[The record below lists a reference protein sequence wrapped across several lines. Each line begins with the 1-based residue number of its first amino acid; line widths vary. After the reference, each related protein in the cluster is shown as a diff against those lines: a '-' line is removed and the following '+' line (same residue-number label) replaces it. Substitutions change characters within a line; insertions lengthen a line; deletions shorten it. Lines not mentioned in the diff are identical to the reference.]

1 MVVYTKEAIMSQEK
15 EQEKVSFEA
24 MAQQWQ
30 TAMVDTWSAMSKQF
44 VGSEGFAAGSSA
56 YMDWALAGQKQIRSN
71 SAQFLDALEFPKR
84 SDIARLAKQIAQVE
98 ARLAEA
104 EESSDK
110 VISMLTRLEKKMDAL
125 AASQAAPK
133 TESVKVATPKVEAA
147 KVEAPKVE
155 APKAEAT
162 KIEAPKAETVKVEAA
177 KVEAPVKEVKE
188 AAKAQ
193 PAAGGKDRS
202 KKRGH

>member
-1 MVVYTKEAIMSQEK
+1 MSQEK
-15 EQEKVSFEA
+15 EQEKVSFES

-30 TAMVDTWSAMSKQF
+30 SAMVDTWSAMSKQF

-104 EESSDK
+104 EEASDK

-125 AASQAAPK
+125 AVSQAAPK
-133 TESVKVATPKVEAA
+133 AEVEKKTAPAAQVEAVKAEPAKVESVKAEPA
-147 KVEAPKVE
+147 KIDAPKVE
-155 APKAEAT
+155 
-162 KIEAPKAETVKVEAA
+162 VA
-177 KVEAPVKEVKE
+177 KVEVGAKAVPGKE
-188 AAKAQ
+188 AGKDAPAKAK
-193 PAAGGKDRS
+193 PAASGGDRS
-202 KKRGH
+202 KKRPH